1 MTSAAPTKIPL
12 FVAWVIP
19 VISFSLVC
27 WTALRQIPPSES
39 HQVGH
44 ANTPANQAVPRTG
57 SGGGWSVANSFFRSA
72 TDQAL
77 AMNTTDSPVKAE
89 ADCSCGWGA
98 MATDFVGRFI
108 SHYACNPLPWAFVE
122 KLPMSGQTRHK
133 IQARNGSG
141 QHLVN
146 SSRPESNGKNAGRN
160 AQGARLVNDF
170 RFNDR
175 PGFQAAGHM
184 GISPCD
190 FRF

>member
-1 MTSAAPTKIPL
+1 MTSSPPIKIPL
-12 FVAWVIP
+12 FVAWLIP
-19 VISFSLVC
+19 VTSFSLVC
-27 WTALRQIPPSES
+27 WTALRQIPPSEG

-57 SGGGWSVANSFFRSA
+57 SGGGRSVANSFFRSA

-77 AMNTTDSPVKAE
+77 AMNTTDSPVKTE

-108 SHYACNPLPWAFVE
+108 SHDACYPLLWAFVE
-122 KLPMSGQTRHK
+122 KLPMSGQTCHK

-146 SSRPESNGKNAGRN
+146 SSRPDSNGPGASRN
-160 AQGARLVNDF
+160 DQGARLVNDF
-170 RFNDR
+170 PSNESQHSR
-175 PGFQAAGHM
+175 PR
-184 GISPCD
+184 D
-190 FRF
+190 T